1 MAPRYNRAMSA
12 ARCRWFGMVALTFL
26 LVPLLLL
33 TLVPGA
39 PGAVRVAGV
48 SLAWWYAGVVAPALA
63 TVVATVLLVRS
74 PE

>member
-1 MAPRYNRAMSA
+1 MSA
-12 ARCRWFGMVALTFL
+12 ARWRSFGMVALTLL

-48 SLAWWYAGVVAPALA
+48 SLAWWYAGIVAPALA
-63 TVVATVLLVRS
+63 VIVATTLLLRS

>member
-1 MAPRYNRAMSA
+1 MPA
-12 ARCRWFGMVALTFL
+12 ARRRRIGMLVLSFM

-33 TLVPGA
+33 ALLPGA

-48 SLAWWYAGVVAPALA
+48 SLAWWYAGLVAPAIA
-63 TVVATVLLVRS
+63 AVVATALLVRS